1 MRDLLHRKKMTIQT
15 TEEERYEFEAKV
27 KEMTEMVM
35 QDYKRRKNELKP
47 IAE

>member
-27 KEMTEMVM
+27 KEMTDKVM
-35 QDYKRRKNELKP
+35 QDYKRRKSELKP